1 LIIND
6 IKEINMKKIIIA
18 AITLSMGTAFLS
30 SCEDSLELQPQQSLS
45 TDLAFVNKR
54 AAEGSLIGVYSAV
67 QDLEVFGAVPQSIAD
82 YQSDNVEFIG
92 SFPTFQEIFQYSTL
106 SDNGSI
112 STMWRDNYVAILAA
126 NAVIKNVPGVED
138 VTFTATEKAQF
149 VAEAKFLRAAVYFQL
164 VNNFAQP
171 INIGGASALG
181 VPLVLEPFE
190 GEVEFP
196 ARATVGEVHAQIK
209 KDLEEAAAALA
220 DVTYL
225 GEFIRGRATS
235 GAAQGMLA
243 RLHLYR
249 GEYNEAATFANQV
262 ISSSTYALAPD
273 YGFYN
278 GATSEDVFTVLM
290 TAIDNSRTGS
300 GGWAS
305 YYSPAED
312 GARGDAPL
320 SQNMIAAFKEEAGD
334 KRFALTK
341 VAANGLTY
349 TTKFPDAVNST
360 DNAPIMR
367 VTEMYLTAAEAL
379 AEQNGVTA
387 AAINLMNP
395 LRLRAGLPVWTTST
409 FASKEAFVSAILKE
423 RRKELA
429 FEGHRRMDLLRKGL
443 PLRPSNDPQFAAS
456 QPGQPKT
463 ILPIPQREVDLNS
476 NLQQNQGY

>member
-1 LIIND
+1 
-6 IKEINMKKIIIA
+6 
-18 AITLSMGTAFLS
+18 MGTAFLS
-30 SCEDSLELQPQQSLS
+30 SCEDRLELEPQQSLS
-45 TDLAFVNKR
+45 TSLAFVDKR

-67 QDLEVFGAVPQSIAD
+67 QDLEVFGAIPQTIAD

-92 SFPTFQEIFQYSTL
+92 SFPTFQEIFQYNTL

-112 STMWRDNYVAILAA
+112 STMWRDNYSAILAA

-138 VTFTATEKAQF
+138 PTFSAAEKSQF
-149 VAEAKFLRAAVYFQL
+149 VAEAQFLRAIVYFQL

-171 INIGGASALG
+171 INVGGASAPG

-190 GEVEFP
+190 GEVDFP
-196 ARATVGEVHAQIK
+196 ARATVGEVHLQIK
-209 KDLEEAAAALA
+209 ADLEAAAAALPA
-220 DVTYL
+220 TYS
-225 GEFIRGRATS
+225 GEFTRGRATS

-249 GEYNEAATFANQV
+249 GEYSEAASFANQV

-278 GATSEDVFTVLM
+278 GTTSEDVFTIIM

-312 GARGDAPL
+312 GARGDCPL
-320 SQNMIAAFKEEAGD
+320 SADLIAAFQEEAGD
-334 KRFALTK
+334 KRFDLTK
-341 VAANGLTY
+341 VGANGMVY
-349 TTKFPDAVNST
+349 TTKFPDAVNNT
-360 DNAPIMR
+360 DNSPVMR
-367 VTEMYLTAAEAL
+367 ITEMYLTAAEAL
-379 AEQNGVTA
+379 AEQNGVNQA
-387 AAINLMNP
+387 SIDLMNP
-395 LRLRAGLPVWTTST
+395 LRERAGLPTWSVGD
-409 FASKEAFVSAILKE
+409 FASGEALTSAILVE

-443 PLRPSNDPQFAAS
+443 PLRPAGDVNAA
-456 QPGQPKT
+456 QAAAGQPKT
-463 ILPIPQREVDLNS
+463 ILPIPQREVDLNA
-476 NLQQNQGY
+476 NLVQNQGY

>member
-1 LIIND
+1 
-6 IKEINMKKIIIA
+6 MKKIIIA

-30 SCEDSLELQPQQSLS
+30 SCEDRLELEPQQSLS
-45 TDLAFVNKR
+45 TSLAFVDKR

-67 QDLEVFGAVPQSIAD
+67 QDLEVFGAIPQSIAD

-92 SFPTFQEIFQYSTL
+92 SFPTFQEIFQYTTL

-112 STMWRDNYVAILAA
+112 STMWRDNYSAILAA
-126 NAVIKNVPGVED
+126 NAVIKNVPNVED
-138 VTFTATEKAQF
+138 AAFTAAEKAQF
-149 VAEAKFLRAAVYFQL
+149 VAEARFLRAIVYFQL

-196 ARATVGEVHAQIK
+196 ARATVGEAHLQIK
-209 KDLEEAAAALA
+209 ADLEAAAAALPA
-220 DVTYL
+220 TYS
-225 GEFIRGRATS
+225 GEFTRGRATS
-235 GAAQGMLA
+235 GAARGMLA

-249 GEYNEAATFANQV
+249 GEYSEAASFANQV
-262 ISSSTYALAPD
+262 ISSSTYALASD

-278 GATSEDVFTVLM
+278 GATSEDVFTILM

-312 GARGDAPL
+312 GARGDCPL
-320 SQNMIAAFKEEAGD
+320 SADMITAFQEEAGD

-341 VAANGLTY
+341 VGANGMTY
-349 TTKFPDAVNST
+349 TTKFPDAVNNT
-360 DNAPIMR
+360 DNSPVMR

-379 AEQNGVTA
+379 AEQNGITEASLALV
-387 AAINLMNP
+387 NP
-395 LRLRAGLPVWTTST
+395 LRLRAGLPVWTVTT
-409 FASKEAFVSAILKE
+409 FATKDAYIAAILKE

-443 PLRPSNDPQFAAS
+443 ALRPAGDAQFAQSAA
-456 QPGQPKT
+456 GLPKT
-463 ILPIPQREVDLNS
+463 ILPIPQREVDLNI
-476 NLQQNQGY
+476 NLVQNQGY

>member
-1 LIIND
+1 
-6 IKEINMKKIIIA
+6 MKKIIIA

-30 SCEDSLELQPQQSLS
+30 SCEDRLELQPQQSLS
-45 TDLAFVNKR
+45 TDLAFVDKR
-54 AAEGSLIGVYSAV
+54 SAEGSLIGVYSAV
-67 QDLEVFGAVPQSIAD
+67 QDLEVFGSIPQTIAD

-92 SFPTFQEIFQYSTL
+92 SFPTFQEIFQYNTL

-112 STMWRDNYVAILAA
+112 STMWADNYRAILAA

-138 VTFTATEKAQF
+138 PTFTAAQKAQF
-149 VAEAKFLRAAVYFQL
+149 VAEAQFLRAIVYFQL

-190 GEVEFP
+190 GEVDFP

-209 KDLEEAAAALA
+209 ADLEAAAAALPA
-220 DVTYL
+220 TYA
-225 GEFIRGRATS
+225 GEFTRGRATS
-235 GAAQGMLA
+235 GAARGMLA

-249 GEYNEAATFANQV
+249 GEYAEAASFANQV
-262 ISSSTYALAPD
+262 ISSSTYALAPG

-278 GATSEDVFTVLM
+278 GLTSEDVFTVIM

-312 GARGDAPL
+312 GARGDCPISADL
-320 SQNMIAAFKEEAGD
+320 IAAYQEEPGD
-334 KRFALTK
+334 RRFALTK
-341 VAANGLTY
+341 RGANGMLY
-349 TTKFPDAVNST
+349 TTKFPDAVNNT
-360 DNAPIMR
+360 DNAPVMR

-379 AEQNGVTA
+379 AEQNGVNQ
-387 AAINLMNP
+387 AAIDLMNP
-395 LRLRAGLPVWTTST
+395 LRIRAGLPTWSVGD
-409 FASKEAFVSAILKE
+409 FASKEAFVTAILKE

-443 PLRPSNDPQFAAS
+443 PLRPAGDVNAA
-456 QPGQPKT
+456 QAAAGQPKT
-463 ILPIPQREVDLNS
+463 ILPIPQREVDLNE

>member
-1 LIIND
+1 
-6 IKEINMKKIIIA
+6 MKKILIA

-45 TDLAFVNKR
+45 TDLAFADKR
-54 AAEGSLIGVYSAV
+54 SAEGSLVGAYSLA
-67 QDLEVFGAVPQSIAD
+67 QDLEVFGAIPQSIAD

-92 SFPTFQEIFQYSTL
+92 SFPTFQEIFQYNTL

-112 STMWRDNYVAILAA
+112 STMWRDNYRVIIAA
-126 NAVIKNVPGVED
+126 NAVIKNVPGVVD
-138 VTFTATEKAQF
+138 PTFSAAQKAQF
-149 VAEAKFLRAAVYFQL
+149 VGEAKFLRAIVNFQL

-171 INIGGASALG
+171 INVGGASALG
-181 VPLVLEPFE
+181 IPLVLEPFE
-190 GEVEFP
+190 GVVELP

-220 DVTYL
+220 NVTYS

-249 GEYNEAATFANQV
+249 GEYSEAATLANQV
-262 ISSSTYALAPD
+262 IGSSVYALAPG

-278 GATSEDVFTVLM
+278 GLTSEDVFTVIM

-320 SQNMIAAFKEEAGD
+320 SQNIIAAFKEEAGD

-349 TTKFPDAVNST
+349 TTKFPDAVNNT
-360 DNAPIMR
+360 DNAPVMR
-367 VTEMYLTAAEAL
+367 ITEMYLTAAEAL
-379 AEQNGVTA
+379 AEQNGITA
-387 AAINLMNP
+387 AVINLMNP

-409 FASKEAFVSAILKE
+409 FTTKEALVTAILKE

-443 PLRPSNDPQFAAS
+443 ALRPVGNANRAQSVA
-456 QPGQPKT
+456 GQPKT
-463 ILPIPQREVDLNS
+463 ILPIPQREVDLNT
-476 NLQQNQGY
+476 NLVQNQGY

>member
-18 AITLSMGTAFLS
+18 AITLSMGTVLLS

-45 TDLAFVNKR
+45 TDLAFVDKR

-67 QDLEVFGAVPQSIAD
+67 QDLEVFGAVPQTIAD

-112 STMWRDNYVAILAA
+112 STMWRDNYAAILAA

-138 VTFTATEKAQF
+138 VTFAATEKTQF

-171 INIGGASALG
+171 INIGGVSTLG

-190 GEVEFP
+190 GVVEFP

-209 KDLEEAAAALA
+209 KDLEEAAAVLPASYA
-220 DVTYL
+220 
-225 GEFIRGRATS
+225 GEFTRGRATK

-249 GEYNEAATFANQV
+249 GEYSEAASFANQV
-262 ISSSTYALAPD
+262 ISSSTYALAPG

-278 GATSEDVFTVLM
+278 GLTSEDVFTVIM

-312 GARGDAPL
+312 GARGDAPI
-320 SQNMIAAFKEEAGD
+320 SQDLIAAFNEEPGD
-334 KRFALTK
+334 KRFDLTK
-341 VAANGLTY
+341 VAANGLLY
-349 TTKFPDAVNST
+349 TTKFPDAVNNT
-360 DNAPIMR
+360 DNSPVMR

-379 AEQNGVTA
+379 AEQSGVTA

-395 LRLRAGLPVWTTST
+395 LRLRAGLPAWTIST
-409 FASKEAFVSAILKE
+409 FDSKEAFVSAILKE

-443 PLRPSNDPQFAAS
+443 ALRPVGDAQFTQSAA
-456 QPGQPKT
+456 GQPKT

>member
-1 LIIND
+1 
-6 IKEINMKKIIIA
+6 
-18 AITLSMGTAFLS
+18 
-30 SCEDSLELQPQQSLS
+30 
-45 TDLAFVNKR
+45 
-54 AAEGSLIGVYSAV
+54 
-67 QDLEVFGAVPQSIAD
+67 
-82 YQSDNVEFIG
+82 VEFIG
-92 SFPTFQEIFQYSTL
+92 SFPTFQEIFQYNTL

-112 STMWRDNYVAILAA
+112 STMWRDNYRVIIAA
-126 NAVIKNVPGVED
+126 NAVIKNVPGVVD
-138 VTFTATEKAQF
+138 PTFSAAQKAQF
-149 VAEAKFLRAAVYFQL
+149 VGEAKFLRAIVNFQL

-171 INIGGASALG
+171 INVGGASALG
-181 VPLVLEPFE
+181 IPLVLEPFE
-190 GEVEFP
+190 GVVELP

-220 DVTYL
+220 NVTYS

-249 GEYNEAATFANQV
+249 GEYSEAATLANQV
-262 ISSSTYALAPD
+262 IGSSVYALAPG

-278 GATSEDVFTVLM
+278 GLTSEDVFTVIM

-320 SQNMIAAFKEEAGD
+320 SQNIIAAFKEEAGD

-349 TTKFPDAVNST
+349 TTKFPDAVNNT
-360 DNAPIMR
+360 DNAPVMR
-367 VTEMYLTAAEAL
+367 ITEMYLTAAEAL
-379 AEQNGVTA
+379 AEQNGITA
-387 AAINLMNP
+387 AVINLMNP

-409 FASKEAFVSAILKE
+409 FTTKEALVTAILKE

-443 PLRPSNDPQFAAS
+443 ALRPVGNANRAQSVA
-456 QPGQPKT
+456 GQPKT
-463 ILPIPQREVDLNS
+463 ILPIPQREVDLNT
-476 NLQQNQGY
+476 NLVQNQGY

>member
-1 LIIND
+1 
-6 IKEINMKKIIIA
+6 
-18 AITLSMGTAFLS
+18 MGTAFLS

-45 TDLAFVNKR
+45 TDLAFVDR
-54 AAEGSLIGVYSAV
+54 RSAEGSLIGVYSAV
-67 QDLEVFGAVPQSIAD
+67 QDLEVLGAIPQSIAD

-92 SFPTFQEIFQYSTL
+92 SFPTFQEIFQYTTL
-106 SDNGSI
+106 SDNSSI
-112 STMWRDNYVAILAA
+112 SGMWRDNYVAILSA

-138 VTFTATEKAQF
+138 VTFTAAEKAQF
-149 VAEAKFLRAAVYFQL
+149 VAEAQFLRAIVYFQL

-196 ARATVGEVHAQIK
+196 VRATVGEVHLQIK
-209 KDLEEAAAALA
+209 ADLEAAAAVLPA
-220 DVTYL
+220 VYPASAELT
-225 GEFIRGRATS
+225 RGRATS
-235 GAAQGMLA
+235 GAARGMLA

-249 GEYNEAATFANQV
+249 GEYSEAASFANQV

-278 GATSEDVFTVLM
+278 GATSEDVFTIIM

-312 GARGDAPL
+312 GARGDCPL
-320 SQNMIAAFKEEAGD
+320 SADLITAFQEEVGD
-334 KRFALTK
+334 KRFEMTK
-341 VAANGLTY
+341 IGDNGLTY
-349 TTKFPDAVNST
+349 TTKFPDAVNNT
-360 DNAPIMR
+360 DNSPVMR

-379 AEQNGVTA
+379 AEQSGVTA

-395 LRLRAGLPVWTTST
+395 LRLRAGLPAWTIST
-409 FASKEAFVSAILKE
+409 FDSKEAFVSAILKE

-443 PLRPSNDPQFAAS
+443 ALRPAGDAQFAFAAA
-456 QPGQPKT
+456 GQPKT
-463 ILPIPQREVDLNS
+463 ILPIPQREVDLNT